1 MPLAT
6 AACLATIKENDM
18 AGLMEGYLGG
28 LQYLSGLQDMDQ
40 KKKAFDL
47 DYQQRVA
54 AANENRQ
61 SKDILAQVFKKSA
74 ADLSVT
80 DSLTSQSRLAD
91 KFQEAGTQVLSLNPK
106 SGMEL
111 IKQAS
116 ELRLRVQNA
125 ATEQAQAG
133 ILQDKL
139 LASRAAQVY
148 DQDSLDSY
156 VKDLAKAGR
165 VIPQKYQVWSPE
177 TESWMKR
184 QEMLGVTAYQQ
195 KQLELSTARERNQER
210 LTDIRME
217 AEKQKTI
224 YENAKEARLRD
235 RQVSQER
242 VAGIKSANVFKLRG
256 EKDMATEVGALE
268 TLDTEGLFTKAD
280 PKLKNTAA
288 MDVRAR
294 AAKIYA
300 DSLSTLDPDNQVS
313 QEEALRIARESVL
326 EEMRRDGSSWN
337 PFAGVTR
344 DSGSREPKAPVGR
357 KPQAGETPPEVGTGK
372 PAGKPEIQGFNKV
385 LSDDDYN
392 ALPSGAK
399 FKGPDGVLR
408 RKP

>member
-1 MPLAT
+1 MPPFMP
-6 AACLATIKENDM
+6 ACLVIIKGNAM
-18 AGLMEGYLGG
+18 GLMEGYLGG

-40 KKKAFDL
+40 KKQAFDL
-47 DYQQRVA
+47 DYQQRVDI
-54 AANENRQ
+54 ANANRQ
-61 SKDILAQVFKKSA
+61 EKDILAEVFKKSA
-74 ADLSVT
+74 ADLNVT

-91 KFQEAGTQVLSLNPK
+91 KFQEAGTQVLSSNPK

-116 ELRLRVQNA
+116 DLRSRVQNA
-125 ATEQAQAG
+125 AIEQAQAG
-133 ILQDKL
+133 VLQDKL
-139 LASRAAQVY
+139 LAGRAAQVY
-148 DQDSLDSY
+148 DQESLDGY

-195 KQLELSTARERNQER
+195 KQLELSTAREKNQER
-210 LTDIRME
+210 LADIRAE

-224 YENAKEARLRD
+224 YENSKEARLRD
-235 RQVSQER
+235 RQISQER
-242 VAGIKSANVFKLRG
+242 IAGVKASNTFKLRG
-256 EKDMATEVGALE
+256 EKDRAVEVGALE
-268 TLDTEGLFTKAD
+268 SMDTEGLFKKAD
-280 PKLKNTAA
+280 PGIKNSAA
-288 MDVRAR
+288 DDVRFR

-300 DSLSTLDPDNQVS
+300 DSLTNLDPDNQLS
-313 QEEALRIARESVL
+313 QEDALRIARESVL
-326 EEMRRDGSSWN
+326 GEMKRDGSAWN
-337 PFAGVTR
+337 PFTGVTR
-344 DSGSREPKAPVGR
+344 DSGSKEPKAPVGR
-357 KPQAGETPPEVGTGK
+357 RAQAGEASPEVGTGK